1 MNKHRSRFIAII
13 SLLAFSV
20 LSFGNS
26 NSLAQDQ
33 EPVKKKKPLDVEVID
48 RKAEVLIQDDAALG
62 MMLDTITVVLAIED
76 KEFVKG
82 APYSATAVTE
92 MTQTLGDGNQ
102 IIRKSE
108 VNLYRDRDGR
118 TRREQTLLAVGAWT
132 AAGNPPHGITIN
144 DPVAGVLYDLD
155 YSTNT
160 ARKVATA
167 PNKLAVLTELDK
179 VKMEKKAKEV
189 EAEVEQLKA
198 AGQLKMKEASGEQTV
213 SVKVAGPNQSRLEA
227 EKKKESL
234 GKQMIEGVMAEGV
247 RFTLTIPA
255 GAIGNTL
262 PIEIVDEEWF
272 SPELQMRVMTR
283 HSDPRSGVTTYRLT
297 NINRSDPDPSLFAV
311 PAGYTIKDESQ
322 RPPKKKK
329 RRPPE
334 EEQR

>member
-1 MNKHRSRFIAII
+1 
-13 SLLAFSV
+13 
-20 LSFGNS
+20 
-26 NSLAQDQ
+26 
-33 EPVKKKKPLDVEVID
+33 
-48 RKAEVLIQDDAALG
+48 
-62 MMLDTITVVLAIED
+62 VVLAIED

-102 IIRKSE
+102 LIRKSE
-108 VNLYRDRDGR
+108 ATLYRDREGR
-118 TRREQTLLAVGAWT
+118 TRREQTLRAVGNWT
-132 AAGNPPHGITIN
+132 SAGDPPHTISIN
-144 DPVAGVLYDLD
+144 DPVAGVYYELNP
-155 YSTNT
+155 STNT
-160 ARKVATA
+160 ARKIVETV
-167 PNKLAVLTELDK
+167 PLKLAVLNDLDK
-179 VKMEKKAKEV
+179 EKMEKAKAAAKMK
-189 EAEVEQLKA
+189 EAEIEKLKLKA
-198 AGQLKMKEASGEQTV
+198 TELETAQLKMKEDQGIP
-213 SVKVAGPNQSRLEA
+213 VKVAGLNQERIEA

-272 SPELQMRVMTR
+272 APELQTRVMTR

-311 PAGYTIKDESQ
+311 PAGYTIKDESW
-322 RPPKKKK
+322 RPLKK

-334 EEQR
+334 EEQ

>member
-1 MNKHRSRFIAII
+1 MALI
-13 SLLAFSV
+13 SLLALSV
-20 LSFGNS
+20 MSFGNS

-33 EPVKKKKPLDVEVID
+33 EPVKKKRPMDVELID
-48 RKAEVLIQDDAALG
+48 RKAEVLIQDEAALG
-62 MMLDTITVVLAIED
+62 MMLDTIKVVLAIED

-108 VNLYRDRDGR
+108 AILYRDREGR
-118 TRREQTLLAVGAWT
+118 TRREQTLLAVGNWT

-144 DPVAGVLYDLD
+144 DPVAGVFYDLD
-155 YSTNT
+155 PSANT

-179 VKMEKKAKEV
+179 VKMEQAKV
-189 EAEVEQLKA
+189 AT
-198 AGQLKMKEASGEQTV
+198 KMKEASGEQTV
-213 SVKVAGPNQSRLEA
+213 SVKVAGPNQARLEA

-234 GKQMIEGVMAEGV
+234 GKQMIEGVMAEGR

-311 PAGYTIKDESQ
+311 PAGYTIKDESW
-322 RPPKKKK
+322 RPLKK
-329 RRPPE
+329 RRLPE
-334 EEQR
+334 EEHR